1 MKTMPVILPGRP
13 DDDNRHY
20 LPEEMYQ
27 TDIVVNENGNSSL
40 PCPKRLREYHE
51 DLTGNGQADTWY
63 EYVPESLDPAKKV
76 PLVIS
81 LHGGLMTGWGQCC
94 YTSWSL
100 VAEREGLIVA
110 FPTAS
115 EMRFWA
121 IEGIFESGGPTELDG
136 TVIPRPPK
144 DYRQNGDLNL
154 LLALIRRM
162 QEKYRIDE
170 ERIFMQGMS
179 MGNLMTAQFSRYYG
193 NLLAGAAG
201 SGAATWPNALFDG
214 EGNLLNAAGPV
225 PVWQARPEHNQF
237 EGDYEGEAF
246 AFKMNRYYWLK
257 VNECDPVPEI
267 SIVGEDNLA
276 FYRGRKADLVFHD
289 IRNRDHGQKMD
300 EAFLYWDYFFSGL
313 RRKADGTVVREQTR
327 LPARRDAFQA
337 AFALGAPAALLNG
350 EIVPLSQPPMRW
362 QKLKY
367 HGLNGGAKVRGEYI
381 MAPAAFL
388 ARVAEGGYRSWDDG
402 RSGEITLRDGRTLQ
416 FAEGCIGCMI
426 VIL

>member
-1 MKTMPVILPGRP
+1 
-13 DDDNRHY
+13 
-20 LPEEMYQ
+20 
-27 TDIVVNENGNSSL
+27 
-40 PCPKRLREYHE
+40 
-51 DLTGNGQADTWY
+51 
-63 EYVPESLDPAKKV
+63 
-76 PLVIS
+76 
-81 LHGGLMTGWGQCC
+81 
-94 YTSWSL
+94 
-100 VAEREGLIVA
+100 
-110 FPTAS
+110 
-115 EMRFWA
+115 
-121 IEGIFESGGPTELDG
+121 
-136 TVIPRPPK
+136 
-144 DYRQNGDLNL
+144 
-154 LLALIRRM
+154 
-162 QEKYRIDE
+162 
-170 ERIFMQGMS
+170 
-179 MGNLMTAQFSRYYG
+179 
-193 NLLAGAAG
+193 
-201 SGAATWPNALFDG
+201 
-214 EGNLLNAAGPV
+214 
-225 PVWQARPEHNQF
+225 
-237 EGDYEGEAF
+237 
-246 AFKMNRYYWLK
+246 MNRYYWLK

-426 VIL
+426 GDTMRQMYVEPIYRNGELLLSAEWFGRYLFNWTVSVRNDALYMTDHHAELSYFMADLLKDLLSGRQELETTREEICERVSFIHRKG